1 MKKITLLL
9 VLVCSMSMFAT
20 RYLVQTGAPGAA
32 TWRAEG
38 AGEVLVNL
46 TTSGQSLTQW
56 LTATTF
62 TSGDQV
68 WIVAGTY
75 NVSSTY
81 AFPTAGLSIIGGFAG
96 NESDP
101 SERAKGENPWNFTNE
116 TLIYGNLAT
125 QIFSPGG
132 VRVGSLIDGLS
143 ITRGGSGSASGVILR
158 DGITLQ
164 NCYFYGN
171 VSTGNGGAILMNGGG
186 NVYNSYFYGNT
197 GNSGGAIHCGTAAS
211 LTSTISN
218 CIFESNS
225 ASGGANNLG
234 GALRSQAAG
243 KLNVNNCI
251 FKNNTAVANG
261 SAVHIQLGAVSETQ
275 NTILTNCLLYGNTNK
290 SALYMLGGILQN
302 STIVN
307 NEVGGVYVASATISS
322 KIYNS
327 VFWGAESSG
336 SITSVASNA
345 SAVIQNTAY
354 RSIQSANFTGSNN
367 INNILLDANNTGS
380 EPGINYPEFIEPATN
395 NWELGYKSAL
405 LNTGQAIAAVTTD
418 LSGTSRPQGASYD
431 IGAYELPYFNTTVTF
446 NAGGT
451 VNALTSGDIL
461 SEPKGK
467 PLAFTITPSGGQ
479 QVASVKYN
487 NVEVK
492 EELVDGVYTAPAL
505 AANATLV
512 VEFSATTS
520 VNEINSGFVCFANGN
535 SIEIRGMKAG
545 EEINVYS
552 ITGAALFTQK
562 AVNNSMSVPVARGI
576 YIVKAANQVKK
587 VVVD

>member
-1 MKKITLLL
+1 
-9 VLVCSMSMFAT
+9 
-20 RYLVQTGAPGAA
+20 
-32 TWRAEG
+32 
-38 AGEVLVNL
+38 
-46 TTSGQSLTQW
+46 
-56 LTATTF
+56 
-62 TSGDQV
+62 
-68 WIVAGTY
+68 
-75 NVSSTY
+75 
-81 AFPTAGLSIIGGFAG
+81 
-96 NESDP
+96 
-101 SERAKGENPWNFTNE
+101 
-116 TLIYGNLAT
+116 
-125 QIFSPGG
+125 
-132 VRVGSLIDGLS
+132 
-143 ITRGGSGSASGVILR
+143 
-158 DGITLQ
+158 
-164 NCYFYGN
+164 
-171 VSTGNGGAILMNGGG
+171 
-186 NVYNSYFYGNT
+186 
-197 GNSGGAIHCGTAAS
+197 
-211 LTSTISN
+211 
-218 CIFESNS
+218 
-225 ASGGANNLG
+225 
-234 GALRSQAAG
+234 
-243 KLNVNNCI
+243 
-251 FKNNTAVANG
+251 
-261 SAVHIQLGAVSETQ
+261 
-275 NTILTNCLLYGNTNK
+275 
-290 SALYMLGGILQN
+290 MLGGILQN

-451 VNALTSGDIL
+451 VNALTSGDVL

>member
-32 TWRAEG
+32 TWRAAG
-38 AGEVLVNL
+38 AGEVLVDL
-46 TTSGQSLTQW
+46 TVNGQSLNAW
-56 LTATTF
+56 LSATFPTSF
-62 TSGDQV
+62 LSGDEI
-68 WIVAGTY
+68 WLVAGTY
-75 NVSSTY
+75 NIVAVY
-81 AFPTAGLSIIGGFAG
+81 NIPANFAMYGGFAG
-96 NESDP
+96 TETTT
-101 SERAKGENPWNFTNE
+101 SERVQGTNPWDFVNE
-116 TLIYGNLAT
+116 TI
-125 QIFSPGG
+125 
-132 VRVGSLIDGLS
+132 IDGGNTVTIFGCASNRTALYDGLTLTKGY
-143 ITRGGSGSASGVILR
+143 ISGNSGAMMLR
-158 DGITLQ
+158 LGVVVRNSKFI
-164 NCYFYGN
+164 NN
-171 VSTGNGGAILMNGGG
+171 VATGQGGAILMNGGG
-186 NVYNSYFYGNT
+186 EIKNSYFSGNT
-197 GNSGGAIHCGTAAS
+197 APMGGAVHVGGTGASLISGCLFENNKSISGSNMQGGAI
-211 LTSTISN
+211 
-218 CIFESNS
+218 
-225 ASGGANNLG
+225 
-234 GALRSQAAG
+234 RSQSSNAIIQNSTFINNEAAG
-243 KLNVNNCI
+243 NGSAIYTQVDV
-251 FKNNTAVANG
+251 AVANKIIN
-261 SAVHIQLGAVSETQ
+261 SIF
-275 NTILTNCLLYGNTNK
+275 YGNKTK
-290 SALYMLGGILQN
+290 SALYLRGAAVYN
-302 STIVN
+302 STVVN
-307 NEVGGVYVASATISS
+307 NDAGGVYIAT
-322 KIYNS
+322 KDAQIYNS
-327 VFWGAESSG
+327 VFWADAKAKATVSG
-336 SITSVASNA
+336 VNVSGIEFKNNAAIT
-345 SAVIQNTAY
+345 IP
-354 RSIQSANFTGSNN
+354 GSDQWIISDN
-367 INNILLDANNTGS
+367 LQLDTLIS
-380 EPGINYPEFIEPATN
+380 ETNYPYFADPEN
-395 NWELGYKSAL
+395 NDWQITYQSPL
-405 LNTGQAIAAVTTD
+405 LNTGSSAISGVPAVD
-418 LSGTSRPQGASYD
+418 FLSVSRPQGASYD

-451 VNALTSGDIL
+451 VNALTSGDVL